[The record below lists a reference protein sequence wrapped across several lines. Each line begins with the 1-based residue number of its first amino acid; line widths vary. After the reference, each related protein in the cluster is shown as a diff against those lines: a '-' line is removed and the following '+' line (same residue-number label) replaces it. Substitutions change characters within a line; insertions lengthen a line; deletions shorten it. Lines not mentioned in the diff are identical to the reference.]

1 VSLHDR
7 PVAPVRLRFPRAR
20 VLRHTSS
27 QPAGRFV
34 DWMVQRQTCAVSR
47 EVSARK
53 GPTCR
58 RPIAMVSASTAIT
71 YPHPQRPRRSSLK
84 ERGRVKALV
93 TSDLGCLRPRR
104 TRRSRRRGQGSGGA
118 RPRSG
123 RRALRSAPGS
133 TNNVGGGDSSGAG
146 PQKSE
151 CVGGA
156 LVKAGGPGWGQAQ
169 VGCRSSLRR
178 GRGRHDGVRGVYWPA
193 GSIRGGDHA
202 RCWGS

>member
-1 VSLHDR
+1 MIIGPLLKFHGTRDILGRCREGAHRSGVGADR
-7 PVAPVRLRFPRAR
+7 GCRR
-20 VLRHTSS
+20 
-27 QPAGRFV
+27 AGRGRNFPTYSPRTAV
-34 DWMVQRQTCAVSR
+34 DSR
-47 EVSARK
+47 FDPITAGTHERAH
-53 GPTCR
+53 GR
-58 RPIAMVSASTAIT
+58 RFC
-71 YPHPQRPRRSSLK
+71 RSSLK
-84 ERGRVKALV
+84 ERGRVKPLA
-93 TSDLGCLRPRR
+93 TADLGCLRPRR

-178 GRGRHDGVRGVYWPA
+178 GRGRHDGVRGALA
-193 GSIRGGDHA
+193 GGVNHMGRPRQI
-202 RCWGS
+202 WGS